1 MKKIAKKSKL
11 KQLYYEIGSFVS
23 SASKKRKLPYI
34 FLVMG
39 LVLIIAGL
47 LIIVFWQRGF
57 IRLVPLECPEFKNL
71 YV

>member
-11 KQLYYEIGSFVS
+11 EQLYYKIGSFMS
-23 SASKKRKLPYI
+23 SAFKNRKLPYI
-34 FLVMG
+34 SLVMG

-47 LIIVFWQRGF
+47 LMIVFWQRGF
-57 IRLVPLECPEFKNL
+57 IRLVPLQCPEYKDL